1 MDTVNNRTNRQYV
14 KYIMSLGH
22 FCADFAQGTLAAV
35 LPFLIASYHFNYAT
49 AASLVMVSNLI
60 GSVIQ
65 PLFGVLADRVDK
77 PHIVTL
83 GVVLAIGGMACV
95 GFIPSFTGLCIA
107 VIISG
112 IGVAMIHPQGARM
125 VNRMADES
133 NRGMSMGIFSFG
145 GNAGFTLGPV
155 CAAAAVT
162 MLGLKG
168 TLTFLLPAVVFTLLM
183 GLFYRG
189 YGGEQHMMPQEE
201 AGASGDAKKDRWIP
215 FLQMGVLITA
225 RSIIFS
231 GISTF
236 LILFA
241 IEAFS
246 VSKPAGSAML
256 SVYYGVAAL
265 SSLAGGKLADMT
277 GYKKTL
283 ILASVVLVAGM
294 IAFAFSN
301 SLVVSVA
308 LIVVMGVGSSLGYSA
323 MVTLGQLYL
332 PNHIGLASGV
342 TLGLSVSIGGILAP
356 VLGMIGDVYGLR
368 MVFYVL
374 AALSIVPL
382 LMSFIVPER

>member
-1 MDTVNNRTNRQYV
+1 MQNQNKRQYV

-22 FCADFAQGTLAAV
+22 FCADFTQGTLAAV
-35 LPFLIASYHFNYAT
+35 LPFLIAAYHYNYAT

-65 PLFGVLADRVDK
+65 PVFGVLADKVDK
-77 PHIVTL
+77 PHLLTL
-83 GVVLAIGGMACV
+83 GVLMAAGGMASV
-95 GFIPSFTGLCIA
+95 GFIPSFAGLCIA
-107 VIISG
+107 VIVTG

-133 NRGMSMGIFSFG
+133 NMGMSMGVFSFG
-145 GNAGFTLGPV
+145 GNVGFTFGPI

-168 TLTFLLPAVVFTLLM
+168 SLTFLIPALIFTIIM
-183 GLFYRG
+183 CLFYKG
-189 YGGEQHMMPQEE
+189 YEGEQQMAPQEAE
-201 AGASGDAKKDRWIP
+201 ASAKAGQKDRWGAFIK
-215 FLQMGVLITA
+215 MGVLITA

-241 IEAFS
+241 IDAFDI
-246 VSKPAGSAML
+246 SKPAGSALL
-256 SVYYGVAAL
+256 STYYGVAAL
-265 SSLAGGKLADMT
+265 SSLAGGKLADVT

-283 ILASVVLVAGM
+283 VLASVILVAGTV
-294 IAFAFSN
+294 AFAFTH
-301 SLVVSVA
+301 SLALAVV
-308 LIVVMGVGSSLGYSA
+308 LTFVMGVGSSLGYSA

-332 PNHIGLASGV
+332 PNHVGLASGV

-356 VLGMIGDVYGLR
+356 VLGMIGDMHGLR
-368 MVFYVL
+368 MVFYVM
-374 AALSIVPL
+374 AALSVIPL
-382 LMSFIVPER
+382 LMSFVVPER